1 MNRYIIKFVLALI
14 ISMIAVVISPLI
26 GTTMPSSEIENIAR
40 EVTVLIKTPDPLKQG
55 EFIKTGSGVIVGK
68 KTEEVNTYYI
78 LTAKHIVTSSKR
90 YKIVTPDGIERDITN
105 GEFIEMNKTDL
116 ALLRLR
122 TTKTY
127 RIATHG
133 DSDELTAQDT
143 IYIYGWPSSKSFP
156 QFTSGKFVDNR
167 LLLANEGYGLV
178 YRDAQ
183 VENGM
188 SGAPIFDDNGKLVGI
203 HGIERGGLS
212 DGERLSLYQ
221 RGVSINSFLSD
232 VSSLGITK
240 KSVTYLELCNK
251 QQSKKELSFVFAK
264 KTQKNGWV
272 TRGWFS
278 IKPDSCQTVAIGE
291 AYQGEVY
298 YYAEDSDGNWWGGN
312 GPKFCVNKEP
322 FFMKNSDTDPCTG
335 TNQMRVPTTK
345 LQVSPGTITH
355 NLTG

>member
-14 ISMIAVVISPLI
+14 ISMIAVVIYPLV
-26 GTTMPSSEIENIAR
+26 GTTIPSSEVENIAR

-55 EFIKTGSGVIVGK
+55 EFIKTGSGVIVGQ
-68 KTEEVNTYYI
+68 KTKDVNTYYI
-78 LTAKHIVTSSKR
+78 LTAKHVATSSKQ

-105 GEFIEMNKTDL
+105 AEVIEMNSTDL

-122 TTKTY
+122 TTQTY
-127 RIATHG
+127 KIPSWG

-156 QFTSGKFVDNR
+156 EFTAGKFVDNR
-167 LLLANEGYGLV
+167 LLLSNEGYGLV

-188 SGAPIFDDNGKLVGI
+188 SGAPIFNENGQLVGI
-203 HGIERGGLS
+203 HALERGGVS
-212 DGERLSLYQ
+212 FYQ
-221 RGVSINSFLSD
+221 RGISINSFLND
-232 VSSLGITK
+232 MLVLGLTAP
-240 KSVTYLELCNK
+240 SVTYLELCNK
-251 QQSKKELSFVFAK
+251 QNSKKEVQFVFAK

-278 IKPDSCQTVAIGE
+278 IQPDSCRTVAIGE
-291 AYQGEVY
+291 AYQGDVY
-298 YYAEDSDGNWWGGN
+298 YHAKDSDGNWGN
-312 GPKFCVNKEP
+312 GTKFCVNKEEP
-322 FFMKNSDTDPCTG
+322 FSIKNSDTDPCNG
-335 TNQMRVPTTK
+335 SNQIRVQMTK
-345 LQVSPGTITH
+345 VQVSPGKPTTQ

>member
-1 MNRYIIKFVLALI
+1 MNQVFKKIIILI
-14 ISMIAVVISPLI
+14 TIMVTVAFASLVNATI
-26 GTTMPSSEIENIAR
+26 PSSQVERIAR
-40 EVTVLIKTPDPLKQG
+40 EVTVLIETPDPFKQG
-55 EFIKTGSGVIVGK
+55 AFIKSGSGVIIGK
-68 KTEEVNTYYI
+68 KTEEANTYYV

-90 YKIVTPDGIERDITN
+90 YNIVTPDGIRRDLTN
-105 GEFIEMNKTDL
+105 AELIQMNRTDL
-116 ALLRLR
+116 ALLKLR
-122 TTKTY
+122 TTETY

-167 LLLANEGYGLV
+167 LLLSNEGYGLV

-232 VSSLGITK
+232 LSTLGITK
-240 KSVTYLELCNK
+240 KSVTYLKLCNK

-298 YYAEDSDGNWWGGN
+298 YYAEDSDGNWGGN

-322 FFMKNSDTDPCTG
+322 FSMKNSDTDPCTG
-335 TNQMRVPTTK
+335 TNQIRVPTTK
-345 LQVSPGTITH
+345 LQVSPGTTAH